1 MVSVLTSGVVE
12 RGFEQRSGQTKDF
25 KIGIC
30 CFSTKHAYSLLNSL
44 YEVWSKVF
52 CKSNRTTSKLTAL
65 ISYGNLISQSECIL

>member
-30 CFSTKHAYSLLNSL
+30 CFSTKHAYSTAFL
-44 YEVWSKVF
+44 EVSVD
-52 CKSNRTTSKLTAL
+52 
-65 ISYGNLISQSECIL
+65 IL

>member
-44 YEVWSKVF
+44 YEV
-52 CKSNRTTSKLTAL
+52 
-65 ISYGNLISQSECIL
+65 